1 MKGIRIPRTLA
12 HDSARSVLVIED
24 LGPLMTLWDFL
35 NHLSG
40 DSIPHHQATCAVIG
54 CRVGSF
60 LAELHRQETTD
71 CARRSAP
78 ADAAVLDRAHLIT
91 ADLVLDAAVRPVR
104 ERLRTLGGLAED
116 EADALYASILADFN
130 RPNGPG
136 ESCLAMGDCH
146 PGAILIDP
154 APAEDEEELP
164 DVGVIDWEFAAL
176 RGGRGPNGDAAQF
189 LASLHALLLSLP
201 RGSRARE
208 NVVALAE
215 AVGDAYSARAGYA
228 GREAVLSDPV
238 AAVILRSA
246 LILHGRELINQAVER
261 PWGDGGLSAAEMV
274 AVGIWYLQRACENVD
289 GMLEPKNWN
298 ALMGEEASLM
308 LRLFGLYER

>member
-1 MKGIRIPRTLA
+1 MKGIKIPRTLA
-12 HDSARSVLVIED
+12 HDPARSILVIED

-40 DSIPHHQATCAVIG
+40 DSIPHQQTTCATIG
-54 CRVGSF
+54 RRVGGF
-60 LAELHRQETTD
+60 LAELHCQETAHR
-71 CARRSAP
+71 ARRSAP
-78 ADAAVLDRAHLIT
+78 ADAAVLDCAHLIT
-91 ADLVLDAAVRPVR
+91 ADLVLDAAVRPIR
-104 ERLRTLGGLAED
+104 ERLLSLGGLTEAET
-116 EADALYASILADFN
+116 DALYARILADFS

-154 APAEDEEELP
+154 TPAGDEGELP
-164 DVGVIDWEFAAL
+164 DIGVIDWEFAAL
-176 RGGRGPNGDAAQF
+176 HGGRGPNGDAAQL

-201 RGSRARE
+201 QGSRARE

-228 GREAVLSDPV
+228 GREAVRSDP
-238 AAVILRSA
+238 AAAAILRSA

-261 PWGDGGLSAAEMV
+261 PWGDGGLSVAEMV
-274 AVGIWYLQRACENVD
+274 AVGIWYLRRAGENVD
-289 GMLEPKNWN
+289 GMFERNNWN